1 MLCIQIENNDTFFCL
16 AAEEYLLKNFTE
28 DIFMLWQ
35 STNSVVVGKHQNA
48 LAEIDFPFVH
58 RKKIDVARR
67 ISGGGSVF
75 HDSGNVNFTF
85 IKNVKS
91 AAEISFRLFT
101 LPVVEALAKLGI
113 TASLSGRSDLIVG
126 GKKISGNAQHV
137 LKNRVLH
144 HGTLLFNSNLE
155 TLGNSLNAAPGK
167 YHGKAVQSV
176 RSVVTNILPLL
187 ENNRSIADFNTF
199 LMNEQLKNPDSK
211 IYKLSAEDNQ
221 KIQELVQKKFSTWE
235 WNYGYSPKYNF
246 TNEYFSEDKKLE
258 IELKVEKGKIVESNC
273 SGDFFS
279 SQEMKILNESFHG
292 VRHIYW
298 DIRQKLEKIYPAVPD
313 ELVFSFF

>member
-1 MLCIQIENNDTFFCL
+1 ME
-16 AAEEYLLKNFTE
+16 
-28 DIFMLWQ
+28 
-35 STNSVVVGKHQNA
+35 
-48 LAEIDFPFVH
+48 
-58 RKKIDVARR
+58 
-67 ISGGGSVF
+67 
-75 HDSGNVNFTF
+75 
-85 IKNVKS
+85 S